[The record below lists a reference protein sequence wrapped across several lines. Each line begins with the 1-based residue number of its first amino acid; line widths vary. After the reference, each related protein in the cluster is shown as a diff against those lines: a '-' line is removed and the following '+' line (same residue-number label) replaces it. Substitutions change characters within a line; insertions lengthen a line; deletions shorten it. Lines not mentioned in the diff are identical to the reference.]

1 MENSGYEAADKP
13 GTSRPIL
20 PENQRRGRKISS
32 RKGKRLG
39 TRRKALSRRE
49 QDMQQLQ
56 NIIDQAPEIREDRVA
71 AAKQA
76 LQAGTLELRGEE
88 LAEKLL
94 RDFLHKGSPEA

>member
-1 MENSGYEAADKP
+1 MSNSGYEVPDNP
-13 GTSRPIL
+13 GPSRPVL

-39 TRRKALSRRE
+39 TKRKILSRRE
-49 QDMQQLQ
+49 QDMQQLK
-56 NIIDQAPEIREDRVA
+56 NIIAQAPDVREDRVA
-71 AAKQA
+71 AAKRA

-94 RDFLHKGSPEA
+94 RDFLRTGSPEA

>member
-1 MENSGYEAADKP
+1 MSNRGYEAPDNP
-13 GTSRPIL
+13 GPSRPVL

-39 TRRKALSRRE
+39 TRRKILSRRE
-49 QDMQQLQ
+49 QDMQQLK
-56 NIIDQAPEIREDRVA
+56 NIIDQAPDIREDRVA

-76 LQAGTLELRGEE
+76 LQAGTLELRGEK